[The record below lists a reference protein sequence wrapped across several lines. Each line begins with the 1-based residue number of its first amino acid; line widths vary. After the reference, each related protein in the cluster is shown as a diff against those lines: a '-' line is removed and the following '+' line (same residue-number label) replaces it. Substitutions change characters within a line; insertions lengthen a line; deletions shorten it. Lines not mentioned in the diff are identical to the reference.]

1 MFEPIERRKVYEQ
14 VAERLLTE
22 IADRRLKPGDRLPPE
37 RVLAE
42 AYRVGRSSVREA
54 LRMLESR
61 GLIRSMGHGAFKVAD
76 YGNPLNQSLGLLLSL
91 RDGDLLELYEVRRIM
106 EVEAAGLAA
115 ARRTEEDLA
124 RMRSAIDEMV
134 LGLSSRERYIGA
146 DVDFHLAIARAT
158 GNRIASHMMDAVRD
172 VMRRALSSIY
182 SIPGSPERSTE
193 QHRRIF
199 KAISAGEPD
208 EARKQMRE
216 HLLRVEGEIR
226 DVLRVRA
233 DEAIAAPTTE
243 ASSPLEA
250 RTEARA

>member
-1 MFEPIERRKVYEQ
+1 
-14 VAERLLTE
+14 
-22 IADRRLKPGDRLPPE
+22 
-37 RVLAE
+37 
-42 AYRVGRSSVREA
+42 
-54 LRMLESR
+54 
-61 GLIRSMGHGAFKVAD
+61 
-76 YGNPLNQSLGLLLSL
+76 
-91 RDGDLLELYEVRRIM
+91 
-106 EVEAAGLAA
+106 
-115 ARRTEEDLA
+115 
-124 RMRSAIDEMV
+124 
-134 LGLSSRERYIGA
+134 
-146 DVDFHLAIARAT
+146 
-158 GNRIASHMMDAVRD
+158 MMDAVRD